1 MGKDEKPTV
10 YKPAPDSFLYD
21 FKATGLNVLLTVTK
35 GADKGKSAKV
45 EDTPFIIG
53 RDEDVDF
60 PISDEA
66 VSRTHSIIIYENG
79 KLYIRDMDSKNGT
92 YLNGRR
98 ITKEE
103 LKNGDILRIGDTTI
117 KVEIF

>member
-21 FKATGLNVLLTVTK
+21 FKATGMNVLLTVIK
-35 GADKGKSAKV
+35 GVDKGKTVKV

-60 PISDEA
+60 SLSDEA
-66 VSRTHSIIIYENG
+66 VSRAHLIITYENG
-79 KLYIRDMDSKNGT
+79 KLYVRDMDSKNGT
-92 YLNGRR
+92 YLNGKR

-103 LKNGDILRIGDTTI
+103 LRNGDILRIGDTTI

>member
-10 YKPAPDSFLYD
+10 YKPVPDSFLYD
-21 FKATGLNVLLTVTK
+21 FKATGMSILLTVIK
-35 GADKGKSAKV
+35 GADKGKSVKV
-45 EDTPFIIG
+45 EDTPFLIG

-60 PISDEA
+60 TISDEA

-92 YLNGRR
+92 YLNGKR

-103 LKNGDILRIGDTTI
+103 LRDGDVLRIGDTTI
-117 KVEIF
+117 KVKIS